1 VLIEYLRQKL
11 PNPTDHRIYFDHG
24 TETLDAL
31 YEPYQL
37 RVDQIMIDKGY
48 SSANWQT
55 RKFVGEEHSEKAWR
69 KRLHIPIKFL
79 LPHKQEMAAQWDS

>member
-1 VLIEYLRQKL
+1 
-11 PNPTDHRIYFDHG
+11 
-24 TETLDAL
+24 L

-37 RVDQIMIDKGY
+37 RVDQMMIEKGY

-69 KRLHIPIKFL
+69 KRLHIPVKFL
-79 LPHKQEMAAQWDS
+79 LRS